1 MAYRNLQG
9 LNNPQLSDLIFSP
22 TDSLPFTHTSLLP
35 IPWACQIFVSNDCYL
50 GMLSSLIS
58 LIWLVIVITEISA
71 CVSSR
76 GECSSM
82 HTLLWTLPVSAVSFI
97 ILAYLID
104 FILPIII
111 WSHCF
116 WFSCF
121 KIIIIYCLTPPLG
134 HKLHELKDLLYL
146 FTTVSQML
154 VWYLA

>member
-1 MAYRNLQG
+1 MPYSLKPTNSFSFLNNNKPFTMPYRILQG
-9 LNNPQLSDLIFSP
+9 LNNPQLSDLVFSP

-82 HTLLWTLPVSAVSFI
+82 HTLLWTLLVSAVSFI
-97 ILAYLID
+97 ILAYFID

-121 KIIIIYCLTPPLG
+121 KIIIDNILSDSSTR
-134 HKLHELKDLLYL
+134 
-146 FTTVSQML
+146 S
-154 VWYLA
+154 